1 MNLDAVREQFEQGA
15 FDYDGL
21 IPRLIPRYREQHDV
35 ILQLIP
41 SETNANIKIL
51 DLGAGTGI
59 LSAVL
64 LSAFPQAK
72 VLAFDLAQNMLKT
85 CQTNLSAFRE
95 RLTLQQ
101 GNFAEDDFGSGYD
114 LVVSGLAIHHLDSA
128 GKQQLFHKLFHSM
141 NPGGILLIRDIVT
154 GATPR
159 LTEQYEQLWRQYMKA
174 NGEDDAAWFQ
184 KYLEEDIPSSVE
196 EQTKWLAEA
205 GFADAGCHWRYLN
218 FAIFGGVIPGRMPSA
233 ECIVFENYQKIKLV
247 KNRTPNTFSF
257 PDAEPNY
264 VVFNGA
270 PSRSNSRVKP
280 FIFCDMNNCQ

>member
-1 MNLDAVREQFEQGA
+1 MNLDSVREQFEQRA

-21 IPRLIPRYREQHDV
+21 IPRLIPRYREQHDL

-41 SETNANIKIL
+41 LETNAKIKVL

-59 LSAVL
+59 LSAL
-64 LSAFPQAK
+64 ILQAFPQAN
-72 VLAFDLAQNMLKT
+72 VVAFDMAKNMLKT
-85 CQTNLSAFRE
+85 CQTNLSAFGK

-101 GNFAEDDFGSGYD
+101 GNFAEDDFGNGYD
-114 LVVSGLAIHHLDSA
+114 LVVSGLAIHHLDSE
-128 GKQQLFHKLFHSM
+128 GKQKLFHKLFDSL

-159 LTEQYEQLWRQYMKA
+159 LTEQYEHLWRQYMKA

-184 KYLEEDIPSSVE
+184 NYLKEDIPSSVE

-218 FAIFGGVIPGRMPSA
+218 FAIFGGV
-233 ECIVFENYQKIKLV
+233 V
-247 KNRTPNTFSF
+247 
-257 PDAEPNY
+257 
-264 VVFNGA
+264 
-270 PSRSNSRVKP
+270 RS
-280 FIFCDMNNCQ
+280 